1 MAQTV
6 KMLTIALTGIVLTK
20 AHVTTNTT
28 RTNVHVI
35 RDIQVLTAN
44 ILTVTIMD
52 AKIMQ
57 RVSVDTLT
65 THVHVHQDIWIRSVK
80 RGIFVTI
87 RIALDVVLVKME
99 LLVTHVHVILGL

>member
-1 MAQTV
+1 MEQTV
-6 KMLTIALTGIVLTK
+6 KMLTIALTRIVLTK

-28 RTNVHVI
+28 RTNVRVI
-35 RDIQVLTAN
+35 RDIQVLTAI

-57 RVSVDTLT
+57 RVSVDTLI

-80 RGIFVTI
+80 RGIFVI
-87 RIALDVVLVKME
+87 MKNAQDVVLVKMGY
-99 LLVTHVHVILGL
+99 LVIHVHVILGL